1 MTADEKMVR
10 IFFELEREDDWPPA
24 SVESVWAKSTDDPNR
39 YMIQNTPFFVFGAT
53 LGDVV
58 TAEYREPE
66 LEGELGQL
74 WFQARV
80 EWGGHALMRLIFRNR
95 EAKDEIV
102 AWLNQA
108 GCICEGF
115 PTYSMVA
122 LSVPPEVD
130 QGAIQAYLLQ
140 REQAGDI
147 YVEEAIL
154 R

>member
-1 MTADEKMVR
+1 
-10 IFFELEREDDWPPA
+10 
-24 SVESVWAKSTDDPNR
+24 
-39 YMIQNTPFFVFGAT
+39 MIQNTPFFVFGAT